1 MPDLR
6 HLREQCSLQR
16 TSQTMCAMPQS
27 CLLKPTIA
35 RPDSLPVLSNIAQF
49 PSQQKVGKKK
59 GRPCGPVDTSAVEDP
74 WSESQLGFGNRI
86 WFYCDSNFQ
95 VEEEVSGRGQ

>member
-1 MPDLR
+1 MLFTMPDLR

-59 GRPCGPVDTSAVEDP
+59 GQTLRSCRYICCRGPLERKPARL
-74 WSESQLGFGNRI
+74 WESHL
-86 WFYCDSNFQ
+86 
-95 VEEEVSGRGQ
+95 VLL